1 MRKHLT
7 TRDVLQDHVQI
18 GIVLQ
23 AATAGTKMNGTRK
36 RKEERKKKR
45 KEKETDRKKRG
56 RGKEKREQTQHW
68 LELSA

>member
-36 RKEERKKKR
+36 RKEERKKK
-45 KEKETDRKKRG
+45 EKKKKQTEKNGAGERKKENKHNTG
-56 RGKEKREQTQHW
+56 
-68 LELSA
+68 